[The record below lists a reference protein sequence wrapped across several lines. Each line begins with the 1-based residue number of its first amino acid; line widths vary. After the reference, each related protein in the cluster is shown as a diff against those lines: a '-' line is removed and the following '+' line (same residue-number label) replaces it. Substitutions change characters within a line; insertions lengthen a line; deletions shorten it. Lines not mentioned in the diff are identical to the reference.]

1 MLSIRVLKWEIVLKL
16 YGMFLVRA
24 ALVWILQ
31 LWRFTHDLIKLFTDF
46 VHEGCT
52 VLILL
57 IGDSNQVVASALEVL
72 VHGGALAFLVQGLDF
87 SGCHFIFY
95 LNRIV
100 VKFYIRDLLLAVLN
114 IHEMEIFGLP
124 TVVASLINLVNGRF
138 LSGIV
143 CGTIFILQA
152 SGWFR
157 KCGMLLGLHKLVIFI
172 EQWRRLGI
180 CNRHRSLE
188 SYSGA

>member
-1 MLSIRVLKWEIVLKL
+1 M
-16 YGMFLVRA
+16 
-24 ALVWILQ
+24 
-31 LWRFTHDLIKLFTDF
+31 
-46 VHEGCT
+46 
-52 VLILL
+52 
-57 IGDSNQVVASALEVL
+57 VAGALEVL
-72 VHGGALAFLVQGLDF
+72 VHGGALAFLVEGLDF

-152 SGWFR
+152 SG
-157 KCGMLLGLHKLVIFI
+157 
-172 EQWRRLGI
+172 
-180 CNRHRSLE
+180 
-188 SYSGA
+188 